1 MPAFWQWHFAYA
13 LSGGTKRDNKEVV
26 VLSDA
31 PDVNTGRLRAMP
43 FNNPTLD
50 WELTPGVKWQDGWTN
65 VLHVS
70 EMQSTCDYRP
80 LFGPCTAD

>member
-1 MPAFWQWHFAYA
+1 MGFYFINIC
-13 LSGGTKRDNKEVV
+13 LLNGTKRDSKEVV

-43 FNNPTLD
+43 LDSPTLD
-50 WELTPGVKWQDGWTN
+50 WELTPGVEPGVEWQDGWTH

-70 EMQSTCDYRP
+70 DS
-80 LFGPCTAD
+80 

>member
-1 MPAFWQWHFAYA
+1 MGFYSINIC
-13 LSGGTKRDNKEVV
+13 LLKGTKRDNKGVV

-43 FNNPTLD
+43 LNNPTLD
-50 WELTPGVKWQDGWTN
+50 WELTPSVEWQDGWTN

-70 EMQSTCDYRP
+70 EMQSTGDYRP
-80 LFGPCTAD
+80 LSGPCTTAD